1 MAIELHSLEE
11 SLDRVKFL
19 QSNLSERL
27 IIGIVGKPGAG
38 KSTLSTFLL
47 SHFSDEEAALL
58 PMDGYHLSNLELA
71 RLGRSDR
78 KGAPD
83 TFDSYGYA
91 EILKRI
97 KFDSTNTVYFPVF
110 FREFE
115 ESYAAQG
122 SVAPET
128 KLVFTEGN
136 YLLLGEGG
144 WGEVAQ
150 YLTETWYIQTND
162 ELRLERLI
170 KRHHKFGKEMAA
182 AISWAHSSDEK
193 NARLVETSKSKADVI
208 IHI

>member
-11 SLDRVKFL
+11 SLDRVKTL
-19 QSNLSERL
+19 QSNSSERI

-38 KSTLSTFLL
+38 KSTLSSYLL
-47 SHFSDEEAALL
+47 SHFSNTQASLL
-58 PMDGYHLSNLELA
+58 PMDGYHLSNLQLA

-91 EILKRI
+91 EVLKRI

-122 SVAPET
+122 SVEPET

-162 ELRLERLI
+162 ELRLERLV
-170 KRHHKFGKEMAA
+170 KRHHEFGKVMAA
-182 AISWAHSSDEK
+182 AITWAHSSDEK
-193 NARLVETSKSKADVI
+193 NARLVETTKSKADVI